1 MKIQQH
7 DQFHNLQSWCEIDIE
22 RCVGCEICVHIPGKK
37 SNPYDLKVCPWD
49 AIDMVPTE
57 EVAVAVAQ
65 MGGPPDYVEENWD
78 RLVAAAQHLAEL
90 KAASS

>member
-1 MKIQQH
+1 M
-7 DQFHNLQSWCEIDIE
+7 
-22 RCVGCEICVHIPGKK
+22 HIPGKK

-78 RLVAAAQHLAEL
+78 RLVAASQHLAEL